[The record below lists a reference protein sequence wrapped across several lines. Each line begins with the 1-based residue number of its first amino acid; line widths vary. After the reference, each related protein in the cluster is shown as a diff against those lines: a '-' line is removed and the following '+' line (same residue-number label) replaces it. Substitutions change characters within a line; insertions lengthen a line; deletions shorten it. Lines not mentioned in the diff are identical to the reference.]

1 MSIFFYLGIIGNAI
15 QFLQISTKL
24 REPRKGMF
32 MAEAMDEGEA
42 SKIKRKTAR
51 PFSSH
56 QNSGRLKMRL
66 KSEPMK
72 SYVKELCII
81 WWSVS
86 ISKVEFKATA
96 KHMLEVSKKLQDKEF
111 FSCLIEITKTKNAV
125 ANDVVSHNRCCANAR
140 FRICPPQEKDD
151 SISHTLSEG
160 EVVSFGQTQ
169 LKDPD

>member
-72 SYVKELCII
+72 PYVKELCII
-81 WWSVS
+81 W
-86 ISKVEFKATA
+86 
-96 KHMLEVSKKLQDKEF
+96 
-111 FSCLIEITKTKNAV
+111 
-125 ANDVVSHNRCCANAR
+125 
-140 FRICPPQEKDD
+140 
-151 SISHTLSEG
+151 
-160 EVVSFGQTQ
+160 
-169 LKDPD
+169 